1 MDKNFRSVY
10 VHIPFCAKKCRY
22 CAFNSYADKFP
33 LADSYFD
40 AVSRQISALEKDK
53 TDTVYIGGVNKG
65 QFRMLKSQ
73 AQSTLNEKRFNNGN
87 ISILSI
93 KQSSNVEL
101 KIACDMV
108 IFTSPLCDNI
118 VELKTRFSNVKFG
131 DNITKTYRVYC
142 NSTIEEEKLL
152 KEKMNNT
159 IMVINDTENNLM
171 IDEISGDIIL

>member
-1 MDKNFRSVY
+1 
-10 VHIPFCAKKCRY
+10 
-22 CAFNSYADKFP
+22 
-33 LADSYFD
+33 
-40 AVSRQISALEKDK
+40 
-53 TDTVYIGGVNKG
+53 
-65 QFRMLKSQ
+65 
-73 AQSTLNEKRFNNGN
+73 
-87 ISILSI
+87 
-93 KQSSNVEL
+93 
-101 KIACDMV
+101 MV

-142 NSTIEEEKLL
+142 NNTIEEEKLL